1 VLSAVCPELVR
12 DNAVPTFEMPDA
24 VREKADPV
32 RDIADPVRDIADPV
46 RDIADPVRDIA
57 ASAWA
62 AREASEPVQEICLRS
77 TG

>member
-1 VLSAVCPELVR
+1 MLSAVCPELVR

-46 RDIADPVRDIA
+46 RDIA

>member
-46 RDIADPVRDIA
+46 RDIA

>member
-1 VLSAVCPELVR
+1 MLSAVCPELVR

-32 RDIADPVRDIADPV
+32 RDIADPVRDIA
-46 RDIADPVRDIA
+46 